1 MNQSQTVFLL
11 SPNAMGFVPM
21 LLMQGIILVALLTW
35 KQKSRATWLLIGWQG
50 NLCLMTVSFLAG
62 YSIYTPLSGYL
73 YWIGGITFAWLA
85 ISLAMQFAYHFPRR
99 LFPHETRCMLILSF
113 GLWGVFVA
121 LMSLEAMSR
130 PHNMNYAFDGFFYGF
145 RSTIALPISSAQ
157 LFDMLYPVAFFWPA
171 IIWLR
176 QTVHLSRR
184 ATNQHFSP
192 RLPWLN
198 ARWWRGVALALW
210 SPCGHDA
217 RTARV
222 MALVFSASLLSVLAI
237 MLEER
242 SLVPVGSFPAS
253 FLIAEVLFVLT
264 YLDYSP
270 EPTTF
275 KAKLVGI
282 SLVTMLLLMGLVSP
296 MVLQWTQQV
305 YHEARQDEV
314 RTIKHLLA
322 HDLTEQM
329 PASVVYVATRSA
341 DGGLFASSYQ
351 VLFSRTTNANAE
363 MLTAQDT
370 HLRAMAR
377 HDIADSWRHLTRV
390 HPWLIEQFPTVPTI
404 QQLERLT
411 MPDGVMAYRG
421 HSAPQEQHFIRY
433 TFPLDEQ
440 TLAEVGYSYPA
451 YRQMLHARALPLV
464 WFMLGATLLFLLLV
478 PFFIQISLVQPLT
491 ALQQG
496 VRRVDDGNLD
506 TAVPVHITD
515 EIGFLTGAF
524 NRMVASLRG
533 SQMALLH
540 EIAMRQQKEQE
551 LVALTS
557 TLEERVA
564 DRTRALTALYDV
576 SALMGQAPDLDTI
589 AHQSLPRILSAVQS
603 DMGLL
608 YLAEEPAES
617 STQAAAPVLRLAASQ
632 GVPSHMLPSLRVLH
646 GENDLGEQFMARSS
660 PLLVPDLA
668 TAASGPAVLRQ
679 SGYSVMYMVP
689 LCVGDTM
696 YGLLVLL
703 RATSYSPEELEL
715 ASSLADHLGKAAET
729 HALSQQAQQFAL
741 LEERQR
747 LAREMHD
754 SITQSLYGLVML
766 TEAGQSQAEENEHPA
781 ARHTF
786 RRIGETARQVIKE
799 IRLFIHQLRPS
810 VLEQEGLIGAIHLRL
825 AAVEG
830 RADIRTSLL
839 ADDTLRLPAAV
850 EEALYQTAQEALNNT
865 LRHAHATSVAVTLR
879 QCDDGVLLEIC
890 DNGCGFAPDAPR
902 TGGMGL
908 ENMQARAEALGGT
921 LTIRSAPGQGTTVRV
936 TVPGGT
942 EEWKPSQYES

>member
-1 MNQSQTVFLL
+1 MNQSLPSFLL
-11 SPNAMGFVPM
+11 SPNAMGFVSAF
-21 LLMQGIILVALLTW
+21 LMQVILLTAILTW
-35 KQKSRATWLLIGWQG
+35 KQKSQATWLLIGWQG
-50 NLCLMTVSFLAG
+50 SLCLMTASFLAG
-62 YSIYTPLSGYL
+62 YSIYAPLSGYL
-73 YWIGGITFAWLA
+73 YWMGGITFAWLA
-85 ISLAMQFAYHFPRR
+85 ISLAMQFAYHFPCL
-99 LFPHETRCMLILSF
+99 LFPREARCLRILSL

-121 LMSLEAMSR
+121 LMGVEALSG
-130 PHNMNYAFDGFFYGF
+130 PHSMNYAFDGFFYGF
-145 RSTIALPISSAQ
+145 RSTVALPVSSAQ
-157 LFDMLYPVAFFWPA
+157 LFDMLYPVAFCWPA
-171 IIWLR
+171 VIWLR
-176 QTVHLSRR
+176 QTVHLSWQ
-184 ATNQHFSP
+184 ASGQPSSP
-192 RLPWLN
+192 RLPWLR
-198 ARWWRGVALALW
+198 ARWWRGVVQALW
-210 SPCGHDA
+210 SPHGHDA
-217 RTARV
+217 RTARA
-222 MALVFSASLLSVLAI
+222 MGLFFSVSLLSVLAI

-242 SLVPVGSFPAS
+242 SLVPVGSFPAT

-270 EPTTF
+270 EPTSF
-275 KAKLVGI
+275 KNKLVGI

-296 MVLQWTQQV
+296 MVLQWTQQL
-305 YHEARQDEV
+305 YFEARQDEV

-322 HDLTEQM
+322 HDLTDQM
-329 PASVVYVATRSA
+329 PASVMYIATRSA
-341 DGGLFASSYQ
+341 DGGLFSSSYQ
-351 VLFSRTTNANAE
+351 VLFSRTANANAE
-363 MLTAQDT
+363 ILTAQDT
-370 HLRAMAR
+370 QLRDMAR
-377 HDIADSWRHLTRV
+377 HDIADSWRHITRV
-390 HPWLIEQFPTVPTI
+390 HPWLIEQFPTVPTL

-411 MPDGVMAYRG
+411 IPDGMMAYRG
-421 HSAPQEQHFIRY
+421 HTAPREQHFIRY
-433 TFPLDEQ
+433 TFPLDGQ
-440 TLAEVGYSYPA
+440 TLGEVGYSYPA

-464 WFMLGATLLFLLLV
+464 WLMLEASVLFLLLV

-491 ALQQG
+491 ALQEG
-496 VRRVDDGNLD
+496 VRRVEAGDLH
-506 TAVPVHITD
+506 TIIPVRITD

-524 NRMVASLRG
+524 NRMVASLRDTQK
-533 SQMALLH
+533 SLLH
-540 EIAMRQQKEQE
+540 EIAVRQQKEQE

-557 TLEERVA
+557 TLEQRVA

-576 SALMGQAPDLDTI
+576 SALMGQAPNLDTI

-608 YLAEEPAES
+608 YLAEEPAEC
-617 STQAAAPVLRLAASQ
+617 STQAAAPILRLVVSQ

-646 GENDLGEQFMARSS
+646 GENGMGELFMTRSG

-668 TAASGPAVLRQ
+668 AAASVPPVLRQ

-689 LCVGDTM
+689 LCVGGTL

-703 RATSYSPEELEL
+703 RATSYSSEELEL
-715 ASSLADHLGKAAET
+715 AASLADHLGKAAET

-766 TEAGQSQAEENEHPA
+766 TEAGQSQVEENGHAA

-786 RRIGETARQVIKE
+786 GRIGDTARQVIKE

-830 RADIRTSLL
+830 RADMRTSLL
-839 ADDTLRLPAAV
+839 ADDTLRMPAAV
-850 EEALYQTAQEALNNT
+850 EAALYQIAQEALNNT
-865 LRHAHATSVAVTLR
+865 LRHARATSVAVTLR

-890 DNGCGFAPDAPR
+890 DNGCGFAPDMPR

-936 TVPGGT
+936 TVPGGN